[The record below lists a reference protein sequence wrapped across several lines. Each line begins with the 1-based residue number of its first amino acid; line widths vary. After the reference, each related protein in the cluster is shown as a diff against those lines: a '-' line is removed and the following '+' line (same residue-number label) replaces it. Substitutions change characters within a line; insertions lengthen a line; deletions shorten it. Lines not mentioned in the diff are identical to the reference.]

1 MKRLFL
7 LRSFQNR
14 PWLIFFICISIVYLS
29 SCDVVFHDD
38 AYYAFYIHNK
48 TDKTVTVYFSD
59 TIKQVYNY
67 FSRDYRG
74 DSVLST
80 VIDVKPDSLLRVC
93 QGLPY
98 WPPHNFE
105 KDGIIPIWFLI
116 DSIIIDN
123 HIVYE
128 NWKDQDAWYSDV
140 TEDWAIYDLRSFGYT

>member
-1 MKRLFL
+1 MIKTKRYSLFVFIYI
-7 LRSFQNR
+7 S
-14 PWLIFFICISIVYLS
+14 IICIT

-59 TIKQVYNY
+59 TIKQVNY
-67 FSRDYRG
+67 TFSRERVG
-74 DSVLST
+74 WGGSVPST
-80 VIDVKPDSLLRVC
+80 IIDVKPDSLLRLRR
-93 QGLPY
+93 GIEG
-98 WPPHNFE
+98 WPDRFE

-128 NWKDQDAWYSDV
+128 KWKDQDAWYSDV
-140 TEDWAIYDLRSFGYT
+140 TDDWAIYDLYIRNSIEP